1 MREGLYQVELID
13 STQPVGRPFPE
24 TTVDDKTYAH
34 AIPGHEFSVRITV
47 HRNPLTNTFPFEY
60 LRVGLFIDGHDVN
73 YWKRMDLTAAPGQKM
88 VSASFQGWKKNT
100 SDLRAFQFS
109 TPVLASADEEADP
122 QFKAV
127 LSKKPLGQI
136 KIVVHEA
143 VLAPGVFENKS
154 GFHEMPGAQKV
165 SENKKFWQQ
174 ASVTTTAGRQIDSER
189 EKFTPLPVWKN
200 ISAIPNYEMSLS
212 YHTAEMVSF
221 IQTFSEHQKRASAS
235 CNTAAT
241 KSTSNGGNKSSSSSA
256 GGGGKR
262 RKQGTA
268 AANEPI
274 MVDLTQDDDEEDAS
288 VAVSNHRKRTA
299 DKKTNG
305 NDNDDDIFDTSD
317 EDEDEVNQE
326 QDSDVEELDKR
337 TMQKEVDLL
346 DMTSEGD
353 HSSEWQKVKRSRA

>member
-1 MREGLYQVELID
+1 
-13 STQPVGRPFPE
+13 
-24 TTVDDKTYAH
+24 VDDKTYAH

-100 SDLRAFQFS
+100 ADLRAFQFS
-109 TPVLASADEEADP
+109 TPVLATADEEADP
-122 QFKAV
+122 QFKAA

-165 SENKKFWQQ
+165 SEDKKFWQQ
-174 ASVTTTAGRQIDSER
+174 ASVTTTAGRQIDSEK

-221 IQTFSEHQKRASAS
+221 IQTFSEHQKRANAS
-235 CNTAAT
+235 SSTAAT
-241 KSTSNGGNKSSSSSA
+241 KSSSSVGNKSSTSSA
-256 GGGGKR
+256 SGGGKR
-262 RKQGTA
+262 RKQDTA
-268 AANEPI
+268 ASNEPI
-274 MVDLTQDDDEEDAS
+274 MVDLTQEEEEDAS
-288 VAVSNHRKRTA
+288 IGAGVGRASAAVSNNRKRTA
-299 DKKTNG
+299 DKKTDG
-305 NDNDDDIFDTSD
+305 NASNDDIFDTSD

-337 TMQKEVDLL
+337 TMQKEVDML

-353 HSSEWQKVKRSRA
+353 QSSEWQKVKRSRA